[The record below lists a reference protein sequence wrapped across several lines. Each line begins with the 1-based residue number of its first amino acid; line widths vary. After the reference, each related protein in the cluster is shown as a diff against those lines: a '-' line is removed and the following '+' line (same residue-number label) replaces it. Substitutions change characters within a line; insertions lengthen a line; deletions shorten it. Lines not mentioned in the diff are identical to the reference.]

1 MVQRSER
8 FTPQTL
14 LSAPRRS
21 AGVPHPDGTKVLYTT
36 SSYSFETHKKD
47 TELRILEVKT
57 GAGLVLAQNEDVS
70 DLNWMQGDEFACLCA
85 GKDGVTTLC
94 IGNASWG
101 TGPDDSW
108 KRRHYVAG
116 SIDAPAS
123 NLKIAKLDDYEWAV
137 VVSAQA
143 SKDGSLFNSATA
155 KTTHSTGRLYDGLYV
170 RHWDRYET
178 KEKNALW
185 YGKLYRDKHAKF
197 RLSKLTNAT
206 TRNGFECPVAPFGGT
221 DNFDICKDCIMFTA
235 KDTDLN
241 PALNVKTNVYILRI
255 SSWDKDSNTLLKVV
269 VPGFEGASTSPVLS
283 PDGKKGAF
291 LSMKTAGYEADKNQI
306 FVLPELS
313 GSDLIPQRAFASTSS
328 HGSSWDRSPSSICFS
343 ADGKSLLAVA
353 EDYGTAKLYTLNA
366 DLTKDTEPKALTTR
380 GFVTD
385 YKPMPGGQVFFTAT
399 SLIDNS
405 LYAMVDPVLPPSKPP
420 QNLIT
425 WSHSNSGEGNKFG
438 LHPSQV
444 SSIWTPASNKK
455 ILKEVHSL
463 VVKPSNFD
471 SSKKYPVAYLIHGG
485 PQGSWADNWSTR
497 WNLAV
502 FAEQGYIVVAPNPT
516 GSTGYGQEFTD
527 SIRKNWGGDPY
538 QDIVNCFE
546 WVGENMKEAD
556 NDRAVALGASYGGY
570 MMNWRVTLTQQ
581 CHCPTTA
588 NDSTG
593 SKATISAANSNVSSA
608 TTESSVPP
616 ACSQQRSC
624 TSPSST

>member
-185 YGKLYRDKHAKF
+185 YGKLSRDKHAKF

-206 TRNGFECPVAPFGGT
+206 TRNGFECPIAPFGGT

-235 KDTDLN
+235 KDPDLN

-255 SSWDKDSNTLLKVV
+255 SSWDKDSSTLLKVV

-313 GSDLIPQRAFASTSS
+313 GSDLTPQRAFASTSS
-328 HGSSWDRSPSSICFS
+328 HDGSWDRSPSSICFS
-343 ADGKSLLAVA
+343 ADGKSLLVVA

-366 DLTKDTEPKALTTR
+366 DLTKDAEPKALTTR

-385 YKPMPGGQVFFTAT
+385 YKPMPGGQVCTYT
-399 SLIDNS
+399 NGQKGNS
-405 LYAMVDPVLPPSKPP
+405 NHVVA
-420 QNLIT
+420 T
-425 WSHSNSGEGNKFG
+425 WSLTITELTLLCNCIV
-438 LHPSQV
+438 LH
-444 SSIWTPASNKK
+444 I
-455 ILKEVHSL
+455 
-463 VVKPSNFD
+463 
-471 SSKKYPVAYLIHGG
+471 
-485 PQGSWADNWSTR
+485 
-497 WNLAV
+497 
-502 FAEQGYIVVAPNPT
+502 
-516 GSTGYGQEFTD
+516 
-527 SIRKNWGGDPY
+527 
-538 QDIVNCFE
+538 C
-546 WVGENMKEAD
+546 
-556 NDRAVALGASYGGY
+556 
-570 MMNWRVTLTQQ
+570 
-581 CHCPTTA
+581 
-588 NDSTG
+588 
-593 SKATISAANSNVSSA
+593 
-608 TTESSVPP
+608 
-616 ACSQQRSC
+616 
-624 TSPSST
+624 